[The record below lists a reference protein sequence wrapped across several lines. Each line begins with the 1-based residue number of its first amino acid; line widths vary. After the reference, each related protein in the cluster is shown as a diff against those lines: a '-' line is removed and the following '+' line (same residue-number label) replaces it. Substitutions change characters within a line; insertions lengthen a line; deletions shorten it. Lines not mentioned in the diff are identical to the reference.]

1 MNGLIQSEKQLK
13 KLAAL
18 KEQQKKTDERFMK
31 EALKLA
37 KRAYDSGEVP
47 VGAVIVKDG
56 AVLSRGRN
64 QKEQKNCAV
73 YHAEINAIIKACK
86 KEGWRLDD
94 CTIYVTLEPCAMC
107 AGAILSSRIKRVV
120 FGASEEKSGFF
131 GGKTDISSSSGLN
144 HKVEIQSGVL
154 EKECRE
160 LLQNFFKNKRV

>member
-13 KLAAL
+13 KIAAL
-18 KEQQKKTDERFMK
+18 KEQRQKADECFMK

-37 KRAYDSGEVP
+37 KRAYGQGEVP

-56 AVLSRGRN
+56 AILAKGRN

-86 KEGWRLDD
+86 KEGWRLDG

-120 FGASEEKSGFF
+120 YGAAEEKSGFF
-131 GGKTDISSSSGLN
+131 GGKFNISSSSGLN
-144 HKVEIQSGVL
+144 HKVEITSGVL

-160 LLQNFFKNKRV
+160 LLQDFFKNRRV